1 MLLNDVLS
9 SSKFLNKG
17 SGLIS
22 FIHLGEITFCY
33 HSTAM
38 SASRYGCCKLVLF
51 YTCYFHIAKVHFMG
65 CSSEK
70 YRALD
75 YCHLSLN
82 SLGYNNIGTKG
93 SVALGSALKECR
105 KLEHLE

>member
-1 MLLNDVLS
+1 
-9 SSKFLNKG
+9 
-17 SGLIS
+17 
-22 FIHLGEITFCY
+22 
-33 HSTAM
+33 M
-38 SASRYGCCKLVLF
+38 SVSCYGCYKLVLF
-51 YTCYFHIAKVHFMG
+51 YTCYFHIAKGHFME

-70 YRALD
+70 YRAME

-82 SLGYNNIGTKG
+82 SLGYNNIGTEG

>member
-1 MLLNDVLS
+1 M
-9 SSKFLNKG
+9 
-17 SGLIS
+17 
-22 FIHLGEITFCY
+22 E
-33 HSTAM
+33 
-38 SASRYGCCKLVLF
+38 
-51 YTCYFHIAKVHFMG
+51 